1 MLVMI
6 FKVNNQFF
14 GIDIKY
20 LHEAIKRQK
29 ITPIQDSG
37 NYVAGVTDVRGKLY
51 TCVDINGILY
61 DKRSSWSKDQLF
73 LLTCCNNSLI
83 SFIVDSAEN
92 VVNIDDD
99 SFDFSFKQMTP
110 NSSVEA
116 VFRHENNLV
125 SLLDVQ
131 NLHERLGNT

>member
-14 GIDIKY
+14 GIDIAY
-20 LHEAIKRQK
+20 LHEVIKRQK

-37 NYVAGVTDVRGKLY
+37 TYVAGVTDVRGRLY

-83 SFIVDSAEN
+83 SFIVDGAEN

-99 SFDFSFKQMTP
+99 SFDFSFKQMIP

-116 VFRHENNLV
+116 VFRYNNNLV

-131 NLHERLGNT
+131 SLYERLGNT

>member
-6 FKVNNQFF
+6 FKVNNQLF
-14 GIDIKY
+14 GIDITY
-20 LHEAIKRQK
+20 LHEVIKRQK

-37 NYVAGVTDVRGKLY
+37 TYVVGVTDVRGKLY

-92 VVNIDDD
+92 VVDIDDD

-116 VFRHENNLV
+116 VFRYDNSLV

-131 NLHERLGNT
+131 YLYERLGNT

>member
-14 GIDIKY
+14 GIDITY
-20 LHEAIKRQK
+20 LHEVIKRQK

-37 NYVAGVTDVRGKLY
+37 TYVAGVTDVRGKLY

-83 SFIVDSAEN
+83 SFIVDGAEN
-92 VVNIDDD
+92 VINIDDD
-99 SFDFSFKQMTP
+99 SFDFSFKQMIP

-116 VFRHENNLV
+116 VFRYNNNLV
-125 SLLDVQ
+125 LLLDVQ
-131 NLHERLGNT
+131 SLYERLGNT

>member
-20 LHEAIKRQK
+20 LHEVIKRQK

-37 NYVAGVTDVRGKLY
+37 TYVAGVTDVRGKIY
-51 TCVDINGILY
+51 TCVDINGVLY
-61 DKRSSWSKDQLF
+61 DKRSNWSKDQLF
-73 LLTCCNNSLI
+73 LLTCCNGSLI
-83 SFIVDSAEN
+83 SFIVDGAEH
-92 VVNIDDD
+92 VVNIDED
-99 SFDFSFKQMTP
+99 SFDFSFKQMSP

-116 VFRHENNLV
+116 IFKYDNNLV

-131 NLHERLGNT
+131 YLYERLGNT

>member
-14 GIDIKY
+14 GIDITY
-20 LHEAIKRQK
+20 LHEVIKRQK

-37 NYVAGVTDVRGKLY
+37 TYVAGVTDVRGKLY

-83 SFIVDSAEN
+83 SFIVDSALN

-99 SFDFSFKQMTP
+99 SFDFTFKQMTP

-116 VFRHENNLV
+116 VFRYENNLV
-125 SLLDVQ
+125 SLLDIQ
-131 NLHERLGNT
+131 NLYERLGNT

>member
-14 GIDIKY
+14 GIDITY
-20 LHEAIKRQK
+20 LHEVIKRQK

-37 NYVAGVTDVRGKLY
+37 TYVAGVTDVRGKLY
-51 TCVDINGILY
+51 TCVDTNGILY

-83 SFIVDSAEN
+83 SFIVDGAEN

-99 SFDFSFKQMTP
+99 SFDFSFKQMIL

-116 VFRHENNLV
+116 VFRYNNNLV

-131 NLHERLGNT
+131 YLYERLGNA